1 VEIRELGDAQIDK
14 NIGRRK
20 KLTPYQKKPGDWKY
34 RPEKA
39 DGGVG
44 WSNKITAHE
53 KLVTK
58 NANRSRKKAYRQQ
71 LKKEL
76 KDEIQSLS

>member
-1 VEIRELGDAQIDK
+1 MRPYERDP
-14 NIGRRK
+14 GR
-20 KLTPYQKKPGDWKY
+20 WKY
-34 RPEKA
+34 KPEA
-39 DGGVG
+39 DRNR
-44 WSNKITAHE
+44 SNKVTKLE

-76 KDEIQSLS
+76 KDEIDNLS

>member
-1 VEIRELGDAQIDK
+1 MSRT
-14 NIGRRK
+14 RRK
-20 KLTPYQKKPGDWKY
+20 SKKGQRKLTPYQKDPGDLKFE
-34 RPEKA
+34 PEKPQIKQW
-39 DGGVG
+39 GTEG
-44 WSNKITAHE
+44 KITAHE

-76 KDEIQSLS
+76 KDELQSLS